1 MTTLSAF
8 LATAVEPGG
17 GSLGLSI
24 LAVFGGLF
32 LLSVG
37 GESLVSGASR
47 LALHFRLTPTVIGLT
62 VVAAGTSLP
71 ELVVSV
77 IAQYKGSADLA
88 VGNVI
93 GSNTFNI
100 GMVLGVLALFKSLPI
115 PGSTAK
121 LEFPVLLVVTLA
133 IYPLALGSA
142 GATGVF
148 SRPEGIGMLI
158 ALIVFIAVTIRV
170 ARKQVTREEASQF
183 EEEVSEVSGVDLNP
197 DIPLAW
203 AIGQVVL
210 GAAGLWLGG
219 KWLIDGSVGV
229 AQIFEVPERII
240 AVTIVAGG
248 TGAPELVASIIAIR
262 RGKGDL
268 AVGNV
273 IGSNLFNLLGILG
286 CASVV
291 SPLAASKEIMN
302 WDYFWMAGI
311 TLLLIPFFFRSS
323 PGIRRLEGG
332 LILGAY
338 VGYIAS
344 LIIRG

>member
-1 MTTLSAF
+1 MLTLSAF
-8 LATAVEPGG
+8 LATAAEPGG

-24 LAVFGGLF
+24 LAVLGGLF

-37 GESLVSGASR
+37 GEALVSGASR
-47 LALHFRLTPTVIGLT
+47 LALHLKLTPTVIGLT

-77 IAQYKGSADLA
+77 IAQLKDTADLA

-100 GMVLGVLALFKSLPI
+100 GMVLGVLALFRALSI
-115 PGSTAK
+115 PPSTAK
-121 LEFPVLLVVTLA
+121 LEFPIVVLVTLLV
-133 IYPLALGSA
+133 YPLALGA
-142 GATGVF
+142 GETGGEF
-148 SRPEGIGMLI
+148 TRLEGGLMLA
-158 ALIVFIAVTIRV
+158 ALICFIAVTIRLS
-170 ARKQVTREEASQF
+170 RRQVTAAESAAAEETLEAS
-183 EEEVSEVSGVDLNP
+183 GLDVDL
-197 DIPLAW
+197 DRPLFRAV
-203 AIGQVVL
+203 GQVLL

-219 KWLIDGSVGV
+219 TWLIDGAVGV
-229 AQIFEVPERII
+229 ANYFSVPERII

-248 TGAPELVASIIAIR
+248 TGAPELVASIIALR

-286 CASVV
+286 CASLVK
-291 SPLAASKEIMN
+291 PLAASTQIMN

-311 TLLLIPFFFRSS
+311 TLLLIPCFYRST
-323 PGIRRLEGG
+323 PGIRRYEGG
-332 LILGAY
+332 IILAAY
-338 VGYIAS
+338 IGYLAS
-344 LIIRG
+344 LLIRQ